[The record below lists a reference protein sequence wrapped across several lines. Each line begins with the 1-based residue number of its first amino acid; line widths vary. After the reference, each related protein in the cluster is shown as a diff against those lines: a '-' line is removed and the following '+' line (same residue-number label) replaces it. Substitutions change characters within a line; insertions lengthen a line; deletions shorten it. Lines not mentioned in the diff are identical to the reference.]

1 MKKLYLL
8 LILITALVT
17 AQEKSLSFT
26 PNNYVRIPANVKFQN
41 LSSFTLEFWV
51 YMNSIQDEQIIGT
64 EYQPSGWWYNPGGG
78 LITGSTTNVWGPST
92 LWSQAIHPSGAWFHI
107 AMVYDAGLSQNQ
119 FKIFYNGT
127 KFYEETKVIGLI
139 GENRDVCINRH
150 TWTGGGSS
158 SRLTGKIDEVRISK
172 VARYSSNFTPPT
184 TAFTTDANTLALYHF
199 NEGSGSSI
207 TDASGNGIT
216 GNIVG
221 SMTWSTDTP
230 MQNEPPTLQTGLVAH
245 YPFNG
250 NANDESGNGNHAT
263 AFNTQNTLDRFGV
276 SDAAFKFNG
285 ISGVNGS
292 TVVSNNTLFNI
303 GQSQYTI
310 HFWFKPDNMFQTTRT
325 LINTH
330 PHTGVAIGLSPE
342 SAPGYVVFAIGS
354 ASGSWTAL
362 DQHGP
367 KNDYQTGVWYSVTLT
382 KSGTQYNHYIN
393 GQLEKNIDIPAAA
406 NFNCNVTLRMS
417 GIFTSKISGIE
428 DNLWQTF
435 TGDMDDI
442 RIYNRALSS
451 AEVTELYN
459 LETQTVSVTSPNGGE
474 TWQVGSQHNI
484 TWTSVNVT
492 NVKLEYTTNNGS
504 AWNSIVTSTPAAA
517 GTYSWTVPNTPSTQ
531 CKVRVSDASNS
542 LTSDV
547 SNATFTIQVPAGP
560 GWVPISNPQY
570 NMSIIA
576 NLYFGN
582 QLTTNGSDIL
592 GAFVGNECRGIASP
606 NGTGLIFL
614 SAGSNVQTGDTL
626 TFRAWKSSTQEV
638 RLLPDRIVFQN
649 LGEVGTLINPY
660 RFEDGPGWVPAA
672 NQQYNMS
679 IIGQLYFDNILST
692 NTGDVVGAFVGEEC
706 RGVASPG
713 TNGTL
718 FLIVSSNI
726 QTGDTVRFRGW
737 RSSTM
742 ATEPISQTLIFQNM
756 AEIGTLINPFRLD
769 AGMRTLAYS
778 FGSGYNWMSVNVNP
792 GSMGV
797 NSLFIPP
804 KITPAPNDRITGQT
818 SFCVWDGTQ
827 WLGSL
832 STIDPK
838 LSYVMKLTTA
848 QVCSLEG
855 LPVTLS
861 PINFGAGY
869 TWGGFYPQSAMPIN
883 TALANITPA
892 PTPNDRV
899 ISQSAFAVWDG
910 SQWLGSLTTL
920 TPGKGYKFKF
930 TNACVLTY
938 PAGVKTEEIKEPEK
952 VVSAPNW
959 VPLPNLQYNMSIIAK
974 VQIENG
980 PPPVYSTNANDILGA
995 FVVVGVDTQCRGT
1008 ANPIGS
1014 GLYFLTVG
1022 SNVQSGENVIFKY
1035 FNQQND
1041 LIKAI
1046 PDVITFQNMGEIGT
1060 LVAPQIFNGGP
1071 VPVEL
1076 TSFTGTVNKNKI
1088 TLTWTTATEKNNKGF
1103 EVERKTDKG
1112 AFSKIS
1118 FVEGYGTTTEN
1129 RSYTFMDKSPA
1140 SGTNIYRLRQVD
1152 YDGSFS
1158 YSNEIEVMLELPKEY
1173 SLSQNYPNPFNPSTV
1188 INYQLPANTYVTLK
1202 VFDVIGN
1209 EVATLVNQ
1217 EKPAGYHSITFE
1229 AGKLSSGI
1237 YIYQLTAGEMTFTKK
1252 LILTK

>member
-8 LILITALVT
+8 LILLTALVT
-17 AQEKSLSFT
+17 GQGLQTGLIAYYPFNGNANDESGNGNNGVVHGAVLTQDRFGNNNKAYYFSSLNCGT
-26 PNNYVRIPANVKFQN
+26 YIGANINTASIQN
-41 LSSFTLEFWV
+41 ALTISFWV
-51 YMNSIQDEQIIGT
+51 SRIGAGCLGPRIMKFYAPSDGPGTVVFNWDNST
-64 EYQPSGWWYNPGGG
+64 NPSVGFVTSSLISTFYSYNNV
-78 LITGSTTNVWGPST
+78 SNNVWTHLCFTNDGT
-92 LWSQAIHPSGAWFHI
+92 QAKLYQDGIL
-107 AMVYDAGLSQNQ
+107 LSQNPSSGTISLASNASFGRQ
-119 FKIFYNGT
+119 TNSAYDALNGNLDDIRIYN
-127 KFYEETKVIGLI
+127 
-139 GENRDVCINRH
+139 RA
-150 TWTGGGSS
+150 
-158 SRLTGKIDEVRISK
+158 LTADEV
-172 VARYSSNFTPPT
+172 TE
-184 TAFTTDANTLALYHF
+184 LY
-199 NEGSGSSI
+199 NL
-207 TDASGNGIT
+207 DL
-216 GNIVG
+216 
-221 SMTWSTDTP
+221 
-230 MQNEPPTLQTGLVAH
+230 PTLQTGLVAY

-263 AFNTQNTLDRFGV
+263 AFYTQNTPDRFGV
-276 SDAAFKFNG
+276 PNSAFKFNG
-285 ISGVNGS
+285 IDGSTGS
-292 TVVSNNTLFNI
+292 TVVTNNTILNI

-310 HFWFKPDNMFQTTRT
+310 HFWFKPDNISQITST
-325 LINTH
+325 LINTN
-330 PHTGVAIGLSPE
+330 PDRGVGIGFNYE
-342 SAPGYVVFAIGS
+342 TEPGYVAFWVGN
-354 ASGSWTAL
+354 ASGTWYAL
-362 DQHGP
+362 NQHGP
-367 KNDYQTGVWYSVTLT
+367 KNNYQTGVWYSVTLT
-382 KSGTQYNHYIN
+382 KIGTQYNFYIN
-393 GQLEKNIDIPAAA
+393 GQFEKTTDVPQAAS
-406 NFNCNVTLRMS
+406 FNYNVKLQ
-417 GIFTSKISGIE
+417 ISGLN
-428 DNLWQTF
+428 NLSEIF
-435 TGDMDDI
+435 AGDIDDI

-474 TWQVGSQHNI
+474 NWQVGTSHNI
-484 TWTSVNVT
+484 TWTSSNVT

-1035 FNQQND
+1035 FNQEND

-1103 EVERKTDKG
+1103 EVERKTDKEE
-1112 AFSKIS
+1112 FSKIS

-1129 RSYTFMDKSPA
+1129 RSYTFTDKSPA

-1188 INYQLPANTYVTLK
+1188 INYQIPANTYVTLK

-1217 EKPAGYHSITFE
+1217 EKPAGYHSVTFE